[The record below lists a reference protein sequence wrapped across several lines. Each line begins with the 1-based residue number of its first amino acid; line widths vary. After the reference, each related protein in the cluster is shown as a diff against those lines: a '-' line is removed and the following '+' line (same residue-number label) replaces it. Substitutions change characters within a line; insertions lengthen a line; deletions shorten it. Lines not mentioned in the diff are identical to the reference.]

1 MTLSQLSPDA
11 RRDLAEIRLYLTQL
25 PVQPAKK
32 IIREIKAMLRRIA
45 ENPYIG
51 HAHSDLTRI
60 AGKEI
65 RSRLCGAYRIYYRLG
80 QSVPEVFAI
89 RHTARDTR
97 GILANRLQ

>member
-32 IIREIKAMLRRIA
+32 IIREIKATLRGIA

-51 HAHSDLTRI
+51 QTHSDLTRI
-60 AGKEI
+60 AGQEV
-65 RSRLCGAYRIYYRLG
+65 RSRLCGTYRIYYRLG
-80 QSVPEVFAI
+80 QPAPEVFAI
-89 RHTARDTR
+89 RHTARNSR
-97 GILANRLQ
+97 GMMASRLQ